1 MVAPVGAATSRSSSI
16 MVGQIPRLTVLPA
29 ILSSSTAPPSSHC
42 LRRSASM
49 GAGRVN
55 GGRTNAAA
63 GIGEARELRTGSC
76 RRHDHADKSSRTL
89 RQESAREAN
98 KNMAAF
104 VRGTEFGP
112 SQLWRY
118 GGNIRTFHSSLHP
131 SAWYDFMLG
140 KNQIKKDVE
149 LSEAEREELGAAKEG
164 QAAGSKKEEEDL
176 PDEYRPLS
184 LEDFNYRV
192 SKIKPVI
199 PKHVQ
204 NLDESGLID
213 GGIYE
218 IGIKRA
224 TKSWKSKM
232 NGFKIDM
239 WKAKTPVHEKKQ
251 VLKIAKLV
259 VASQLG
265 IVNIDWPTSPAIELE
280 SDEKVSEEDPFAKL
294 VESYEPPSLDFDIS
308 KFSLQDI
315 NVRFQVVKRISQ
327 LTGRPVPD
335 LVFTRALTMK
345 QILAYYAIDTQKQQS
360 YGLFQDDPYN
370 PYVTR
375 LYIDP
380 KKFEGTNVKINA

>member
-1 MVAPVGAATSRSSSI
+1 MVAPVGAATSCSS
-16 MVGQIPRLTVLPA
+16 MMAGQIQRLSVLPA

-49 GAGRVN
+49 GAGHVN
-55 GGRTNAAA
+55 GGRTNSAA
-63 GIGEARELRTGSC
+63 GIGEGRELHTGSC
-76 RRHDHADKSSRTL
+76 RRHDHADKCSRTS
-89 RQESAREAN
+89 RYESARGAN
-98 KNMAAF
+98 KDMAAF
-104 VRGTEFGP
+104 ARGTKIGP

-118 GGNIRTFHSSLHP
+118 GGNIRTFHSSPNP
-131 SAWYDFMLG
+131 SAWFDFMLG
-140 KNQIKKDVE
+140 KNQVKKDVE
-149 LSEAEREELGAAKEG
+149 LSEEEREELGAVKEG
-164 QAAGSKKEEEDL
+164 EAAGSREGEEDL
-176 PDEYRPLS
+176 PDEYRPLR

-204 NLDESGLID
+204 NLDASGLID

-218 IGIKRA
+218 IGLKKT
-224 TKSWKSKM
+224 TKSWKTKM

-259 VASQLG
+259 VADQLG
-265 IVNIDWPTSPAIELE
+265 IVKIDWPTSPAIEFE
-280 SDEKVSEEDPFAKL
+280 SNEKASEDDPFAKV
-294 VESYEPPSLDFDIS
+294 VESHEPPSLDFDIS

-345 QILAYYAIDTQKQQS
+345 QILTYYAIDTQKQQS